1 MNMTIFI
8 DHQFR
13 NIYNGEFT
21 NWIKNNII
29 NVLQSSSELYVS
41 KSVEDTKNILSIKQ
55 FDIVIMTGYDSITIT
70 SINPKFK
77 ETKTISVIYD
87 MNAEKMTNIFS
98 ENTYLQDV
106 IAYKSRLIFLSNHI
120 VTTNELTKQEI
131 LDLYGPYNKLGVN
144 ISNKITCLSNKFD
157 FIEYEDS
164 KRLIDNKYIVI
175 NDSINGLCLLVDDF
189 DYIIKSF
196 SDRADDLPSIQIV
209 LLADKVPQKLY
220 NEIKNKGL
228 KDYFIILKDISDQEL
243 LNIYKNSIS
252 TIFPSSFDTNIDKIL
267 LAYKENVI
275 TILNPKNDLYLSLFE
290 KNGVFYDE
298 NMNLIDIIRIIMRSN
313 KNTKDEIKNA
323 QNENLMNYITSFD
336 SSIDKVISKII
347 EKEK

>member
-1 MNMTIFI
+1 MTIFI

-106 IAYKSRLIFLSNHI
+106 IAYKSRLIFLSNHV

-196 SDRADDLPSIQIV
+196 SDRADDFPSIKIV

-220 NEIKNKGL
+220 NEINNKGL

-275 TILNPKNDLYLSLFE
+275 SILNPKNDLYLSLFE

-336 SSIDKVISKII
+336 SSIDKVINKLI
-347 EKEK
+347 EK

>member
-1 MNMTIFI
+1 MTIFI

-29 NVLQSSSELYVS
+29 NVLQSSSNVYVS
-41 KSVEDTKNILSIKQ
+41 KSVEDTKNILSTTQ
-55 FDIVIMTGYDSITIT
+55 FDIVIMTGYDSVTIT

-87 MNAEKMTNIFS
+87 MNAEKLTNIFPD
-98 ENTYLQDV
+98 NVYLQDI

-157 FIEYEDS
+157 FIKHNEDL
-164 KRLIDNKYIVI
+164 KKLIDNKYIVI
-175 NDSINGLCLLVDDF
+175 NDSINGLSLLIDDF

-196 SDRADDLPSIQIV
+196 SERLGDFPNIKIV

-220 NEIKNKGL
+220 DEIKNKGL
-228 KDYFIILKDISDQEL
+228 KDYFIILKDVSDQEL

-252 TIFPSSFDTNIDKIL
+252 IIFPSSLDTNIDKIL
-267 LAYKENVI
+267 LAYKENAI
-275 TILNPKNDLYLSLFE
+275 SILNPKNDLYLSLFE

-298 NMNLIDIIRIIMRSN
+298 TMNLIDIVRIIMRSN

-323 QNENLMNYITSFD
+323 QNENLINYITSSD
-336 SSIDKVISKII
+336 SSIVKVINKLT

>member
-1 MNMTIFI
+1 MTIFI

-87 MNAEKMTNIFS
+87 MNAEKMTNIFP
-98 ENTYLQDV
+98 ENIYLQDI

-131 LDLYGPYNKLGVN
+131 LDLYVPYNKLGVN
-144 ISNKITCLSNKFD
+144 IVNKITCLGNKFD
-157 FIEYEDS
+157 FIKCEDS
-164 KRLIDNKYIVI
+164 KKLIDNKYIVI

-189 DYIIKSF
+189 DYIIKSL
-196 SDRADDLPSIQIV
+196 SDRVDDFPSIKIV

-220 NEIKNKGL
+220 NDIKNKGL
-228 KDYFIILKDISDQEL
+228 KNYFIILKDISDQEL

-275 TILNPKNDLYLSLFE
+275 SILNPKNDLYLSLFE

-323 QNENLMNYITSFD
+323 QNENLMSYITSSD
-336 SSIDKVISKII
+336 SNIDKVISKLI

>member
-1 MNMTIFI
+1 MTIFI

-13 NIYNGEFT
+13 NIYNGEFM

-87 MNAEKMTNIFS
+87 MNAEKMTNIFP

-144 ISNKITCLSNKFD
+144 IANKITCLENKFD
-157 FIEYEDS
+157 FIEYKDS
-164 KRLIDNKYIVI
+164 KKLIDNKYIVI

-196 SDRADDLPSIQIV
+196 TDRVDDFPAIKIV

-267 LAYKENVI
+267 LSYKENVI
-275 TILNPKNDLYLSLFE
+275 SILNPKNDLYLSLFE

-323 QNENLMNYITSFD
+323 QNENLMSLLTSSD
-336 SSIDKVISKII
+336 SSIDKVISKLI
-347 EKEK
+347 EK

>member
-1 MNMTIFI
+1 MTIFI

-106 IAYKSRLIFLSNHI
+106 IAYKSRLIFLSNHV

-164 KRLIDNKYIVI
+164 KKLIDNKYIVI

-196 SDRADDLPSIQIV
+196 SDRTDDFPSIKIV

-243 LNIYKNSIS
+243 LNIYKNSLS

-275 TILNPKNDLYLSLFE
+275 SILNPKNDLYLSLFE

-323 QNENLMNYITSFD
+323 QNENLMNYITSSD

>member
-1 MNMTIFI
+1 MNIFI

-13 NIYNGEFT
+13 NIYNGEFS

-29 NVLQSSSELYVS
+29 NVLQSNSELYVS

-87 MNAEKMTNIFS
+87 MNAEKMTNIFP

-144 ISNKITCLSNKFD
+144 ISNKITCLQNKFD
-157 FIEYEDS
+157 FIDYEDS
-164 KRLIDNKYIVI
+164 KKLIDNKYIVI

-189 DYIIKSF
+189 DYITKSF
-196 SDRADDLPSIQIV
+196 SDRVDDFPSIKIV

-220 NEIKNKGL
+220 NDIKNKGL

-267 LAYKENVI
+267 LAYKENI
-275 TILNPKNDLYLSLFE
+275 ISILNPKNDLYLSLFE

-298 NMNLIDIIRIIMRSN
+298 NMNLIDIIRVIMRSN

-323 QNENLMNYITSFD
+323 QNENLMSLLTSSD
-336 SSIDKVISKII
+336 SSIDKVISKLI
-347 EKEK
+347 EK

>member
-1 MNMTIFI
+1 MTIFI

-106 IAYKSRLIFLSNHI
+106 IAYKSRLIFLSNHV

-196 SDRADDLPSIQIV
+196 SDRADDFPSIKIV

-243 LNIYKNSIS
+243 LNIYKNSLS

-275 TILNPKNDLYLSLFE
+275 SILNPKNDLYLSLFE

-323 QNENLMNYITSFD
+323 QNENLMNYITSSD